1 MDYSYIL
8 TNIITSSV
16 FVGLATYL
24 IQKYIDKRFNKIEEF
39 QKTVL
44 IVRKERYDILL
55 KTMQEV
61 WAQIIEVEYYI
72 RHDLSK
78 QVEHANVN
86 TELDFTPIKDA
97 FIYIEKRNI
106 LLSPLLSKMIREL
119 FEIYFQGTFNGYIK
133 VVNQA
138 AKKEITL
145 KQVDEFILMS
155 LGEKYKNDLHN
166 LRKMFEEQAHQIL
179 YDN

>member
-1 MDYSYIL
+1 MNYSYLL

-24 IQKYIDKRFNKIEEF
+24 IQRYIDKRFNKIEEF
-39 QKTVL
+39 QKTL
-44 IVRKERYDILL
+44 LTVRKERYDILL

-72 RHDLSK
+72 RHDLNR
-78 QVEHANVN
+78 QMEHAKTN

-97 FIYIEKRNI
+97 FVCIEKRNI

-119 FEIYFQGTFNGYIK
+119 FETYFQGTFNGYIK
-133 VVNQA
+133 VINQINR
-138 AKKEITL
+138 KEKTIKDL
-145 KQVDEFILMS
+145 DEYILTA
-155 LGEKYKNDLHN
+155 LGEKYKNDLNN
-166 LRKMFEEQAHQIL
+166 LRKMFEEQSHKIL